1 MLSQME
7 FVRRVDIQEDTLE
20 KYIQDGKIQPD
31 LVVPISKSRVFK
43 YFKEEKVKGYA
54 NQFGWTLITDSN
66 RKDIFLEMIER
77 MDMNYSYKPVFILA
91 MLENSD
97 KNGRAR
103 IEDIVAYFRR
113 FYQQRRENGLIVE
126 KPKSV
131 YCKEQIEDAEIRRNI
146 LAYPFRRFE
155 LMSLMRHTKT
165 LGIIEIDATVWKR
178 LEAEEVKRI
187 IAVCNRNIAEYYEK
201 LGLQRDM

>member
-31 LVVPISKSRVFK
+31 IVVPISKSRVFK

-187 IAVCNRNIAEYYEK
+187 IAACNRNIAEYYEK